1 MEICVFVYFIDRA
14 GGRAAVVMDG
24 QECAAEISGICHGT
38 GRTGVLAAQ
47 AAEPPW

>member
-24 QECAAEISGICHGT
+24 QGFVIFKNKGKMLPFVREEGEGRAEG
-38 GRTGVLAAQ
+38 
-47 AAEPPW
+47 